1 MLRLKWLSPFFAI
14 ILSIS
19 VLINQN
25 RQGRIE
31 KIRQQVEFE
40 VNVRAESEITKMLQM
55 LDEVH
60 IKLGINTSED
70 QDLEKMKQ
78 QTDLSEIHQT
88 IDEKQ
93 KDAESPASDSL

>member
-1 MLRLKWLSPFFAI
+1 MSVSIFAI

-40 VNVRAESEITKMLQM
+40 VNVRAESEVTKILNMLHDIHHDMSLNGQ
-55 LDEVH
+55 EG
-60 IKLGINTSED
+60 KE
-70 QDLEKMKQ
+70 LEKMKK
-78 QTDLSEIHQT
+78 QTDLKEIHKSVHDKQT
-88 IDEKQ
+88 DGNF
-93 KDAESPASDSL
+93 LV